1 MICPHCN
8 REDFISLAR
17 NRKLVEF
24 RLLNTKGKSGSGEYV
39 FRGKQWKKERDMI
52 DSEYYLRCNACETKL
67 DNSVSL
73 KRFFSDKHFS
83 PNFNCKLAIILT
95 KLALPHL
102 SPYPFIV
109 P

>member
-52 DSEYYLRCNACETKL
+52 DSEYYLRCKSKVVLASNML
-67 DNSVSL
+67 D
-73 KRFFSDKHFS
+73 KFFE
-83 PNFNCKLAIILT
+83 
-95 KLALPHL
+95 
-102 SPYPFIV
+102 
-109 P
+109 